1 MAYAKLE
8 QSAQNISDIITKID
22 FVIALTIEND
32 LKQDLIKLINKYQ
45 IQRRTILN
53 LKKAWIRIQDK
64 YGGAAEKNAPAKP
77 Q

>member
-32 LKQDLIKLINKYQ
+32 LKQDLIKLINKYDLLTN
-45 IQRRTILN
+45 I
-53 LKKAWIRIQDK
+53 
-64 YGGAAEKNAPAKP
+64 
-77 Q
+77 